1 MDRINCLGD
10 IFPKVMH
17 SVCNLE
23 ALLQDLGLTYI
34 VQRIS
39 KHKMRSMKTTANLK
53 TQQLWNYN

>member
-53 TQQLWNYN
+53 TQQL